1 MARTKATFGSMST
14 AKVRYVIVKVQT
26 DNTHK
31 FVTDVSYS
39 PKEVLWEDG
48 KKAYFWESK
57 VQAEDVCFGLNANGN
72 GTFVM
77 EIPDY
82 FDDDNFQNVKE

>member
-1 MARTKATFGSMST
+1 MAKATFGTLCT
-14 AKVRYVIVKVQT
+14 AKVKYVIVRVKM
-26 DNTHK
+26 DNTLK
-31 FVTDVSYS
+31 YVTDVSYS
-39 PKEVLWEDG
+39 PKEVHWEDG

-57 VQAEDVCFGLNANGN
+57 VQAEDICLGLNANGY

-82 FDDDNFQNVKE
+82 FDDDNFQNVKK